1 MLDETI
7 FLDEIPERCQAKYQE
22 GCISRLSIIIHR
34 SVLYIATGAV
44 AIALIQVSRLN
55 FF

>member
-1 MLDETI
+1 MLDEAI
-7 FLDEIPERCQAKYQE
+7 FPDEIPERCQAKYQE